1 MEKAVHEVPLI
12 KPWEHRVGTGF
23 VGGTCEVRMVYPHLF
38 IQVLLSS
45 ILFPRQI
52 CLCVYRN
59 IKIAKLS
66 ETAVVPFLS

>member
-45 ILFPRQI
+45 VLLPRQI
-52 CLCVYRN
+52 RLCVYRN
-59 IKIAKLS
+59 IKIAELS